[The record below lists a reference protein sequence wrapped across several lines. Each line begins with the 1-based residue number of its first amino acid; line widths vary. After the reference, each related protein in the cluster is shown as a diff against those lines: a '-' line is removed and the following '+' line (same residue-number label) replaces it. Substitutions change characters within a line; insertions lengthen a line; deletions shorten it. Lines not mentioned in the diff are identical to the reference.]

1 MLTVGL
7 TGGSGSGKGYLCSL
21 LSDKDICIIDTDA
34 VYHNMISS
42 PSPCTAA
49 LASAFGKAVLGE
61 NGGID
66 RGVLGS
72 IVFSSK
78 EKLARLNSIAHSF
91 IREECNKIITDS
103 NAKIVILDAPVLFES
118 GFDSMCD
125 LTVGVV
131 ASEEKRIER
140 IIRRDSIS
148 REKAVARIK
157 NQHSDD
163 WFREKWDIVV
173 ENDGGE
179 LEAQASE
186 LKVRL
191 MRLYGEKEEKKKQ
204 GQG

>member
-21 LSDKDICIIDTDA
+21 LSDNDICIIDTDR
-34 VYHNMISS
+34 VYHKMISS
-42 PSPCTAA
+42 PSPCTYA
-49 LASAFGKAVLGE
+49 LASAFGDEVLDE

-91 IREECNKIITDS
+91 IREECHNIIADS

-131 ASEEKRIER
+131 ASEEKRVER

-148 REKAVARIK
+148 REKVLVRIR

-163 WFREKWDIVV
+163 WFREKCDIVI

-179 LEAQASE
+179 LDVEVNK
-186 LKVRL
+186 LKARL